1 MEIIPEFYTSPLP
14 PCLNGQGK
22 LAEPPAIFCM
32 GQHDLILLLGD
43 LPFLHQFPSFVF
55 HIVLIGADD
64 IEPDLVLSL
73 GDQLKGIR
81 PQIGDIAAPGAVR
94 KGQLPLIVGK
104 MGIAQGGAVLQFSDR
119 EVELLQIIGCEQ
131 AQHGGFIVLPGGD
144 GAVAHTEAI
153 VIFLHRHRVILGAA
167 KAIGIQRKLLISCVG
182 LPVEGLLLFCEEIGR
197 FAVCLRHQFQSGG
210 SLRGHR
216 VLLQLGLGRGRL
228 RAAVR
233 RGILPGTAGHRKSQ
247 QDTAE
252 QKTESA
258 AEESSA
264 ESTASGNDNKDSSGS
279 GENHTEQSTEN
290 TTENSTEDTTEETQP
305 TAKCTCKE
313 KCSQYAVDEDCEVC
327 AKDYKECAYI
337 NPSVKITIN
346 TPSGW
351 HNDTTKVTV
360 KVEDT
365 IVSGNFT
372 IQTVK
377 AKVGQ
382 NGSWTDITEDMY
394 IEISENST
402 IYVQVTDQKGK
413 TYEKKRYIK
422 CFDFTK
428 PTLNAAVSDGLL
440 SIQAHDTDSGIK
452 AIYVNGYEFTEH
464 TNGALNIRLQQFDA
478 GYQYFT
484 ISAMDNA
491 GNTSEIYKTANPYYT
506 DPENKDSNEKD
517 PAQQLPVD
525 ASATKPS
532 SATAQ
537 VTEHTKTDV
546 NGNTVSQTGS
556 GTTSSSSATTKQSPS
571 AGDTSKDAD
580 QSSDSQTSEKG
591 KEFYTIQTASEKVFY
606 LVIDRDGEDEK
617 VYFLTEVSEND
628 LLNTTTDNSETL
640 PKNSAALESAIPT
653 KDSALSNNNAD
664 TTGDKTQGAESV
676 EDSTEDS
683 TEDTSEPKENTAK
696 ADGSGFTYILMGI
709 AAVAVIGVVYVV
721 KSKKKKEN
729 FIDEDEDEDELDED
743 YDYDDEEETEQD
755 SDEAF
760 INGGDDAESVDT
772 DENDNEDNNNEND
785 EEDGEE

>member
-1 MEIIPEFYTSPLP
+1 MKMK
-14 PCLNGQGK
+14 K
-22 LAEPPAIFCM
+22 LSVKALMFLILSAILFCM
-32 GQHDLILLLGD
+32 
-43 LPFLHQFPSFVF
+43 PV
-55 HIVLIGADD
+55 GAFFANRANT
-64 IEPDLVLSL
+64 V
-73 GDQLKGIR
+73 
-81 PQIGDIAAPGAVR
+81 
-94 KGQLPLIVGK
+94 
-104 MGIAQGGAVLQFSDR
+104 
-119 EVELLQIIGCEQ
+119 EV
-131 AQHGGFIVLPGGD
+131 H
-144 GAVAHTEAI
+144 
-153 VIFLHRHRVILGAA
+153 
-167 KAIGIQRKLLISCVG
+167 
-182 LPVEGLLLFCEEIGR
+182 EE
-197 FAVCLRHQFQSGG
+197 
-210 SLRGHR
+210 
-216 VLLQLGLGRGRL
+216 
-228 RAAVR
+228 
-233 RGILPGTAGHRKSQ
+233 
-247 QDTAE
+247 DTAE

-290 TTENSTEDTTEETQP
+290 TTENSTEGTTEETQP
-305 TAKCTCKE
+305 AAKCTCKE

-365 IVSGNFT
+365 VVSGNFT
-372 IQTVK
+372 IQKVQ

-413 TYEKKRYIK
+413 TYEKNRYIK

-491 GNTSEIYKTANPYYT
+491 VNTSEIYKTANPYYT
-506 DPENKDSNEKD
+506 DPENKDSSEKD

-546 NGNTVSQTGS
+546 NGNTVSQTDS
-556 GTTSSSSATTKQSPS
+556 GTTSSSSATAKQSPS
-571 AGDTSKDAD
+571 TGDTSKDAD
-580 QSSDSQTSEKG
+580 QSSDSQTTEKG

-683 TEDTSEPKENTAK
+683 TEDTSEPKEDTAK
-696 ADGSGFTYILMGI
+696 ADGSGFTYVLMGI
-709 AAVAVIGVVYVV
+709 AAVAVIEAIFNSLLFEQNIMFNPDI
-721 KSKKKKEN
+721 KRILNSKKVTDHHAIIPTMEIIKQDLKAIPESEMKILSLCANRLLCATGEKHIYNSTKAEITCNNTVFKVSGKEVWKN
-729 FIDEDEDEDELDED
+729 GWKEFEDFFKNSYKTTEDKSDT
-743 YDYDDEEETEQD
+743 EEEKKLPELREGMTIAVEQTRV
-755 SDEAF
+755 SEHF
-760 INGGDDAESVDT
+760 TQPPKHYT
-772 DENDNEDNNNEND
+772 DVIFCERKEWIGI
-785 EEDGEE
+785 EERSSA